1 MESLTRTKSQG
12 ISKRQVWDAWKH
24 IKSGGKGLG
33 VDQVSVDMI
42 EKNPKKYL
50 YPLWNRLAS
59 GCYFP
64 PPVREVL
71 LPKGDGTFRKLG
83 IPTILDRVAQQ
94 VIRAELEP
102 IVEPKFHDSSFGYRP
117 KRSAHDAVEQCHRN
131 CSKHWYIVDLDI
143 KGFFDNIDHTKMM
156 KVLRRHTDKKH
167 ILLYCERWLKANVC
181 RENGDTETRVKGTP
195 QGGVISPLL
204 ANVYLHEV
212 FDKWMKEKFPEI
224 PFERYA
230 DDIVVHTVNAKQSEF
245 MMRNIQKR
253 LALGSLELSKEKSQ
267 IVYCVRNSRSI
278 HDKNKYA
285 RSFDFLGF
293 TFKPRCCK
301 TVDGRLVT
309 SFVPAMS
316 KKKQVSVMEELRT
329 LAIPQWTRKSLK
341 DIADILA
348 PKLRG
353 WINYYGRFRPSEMAM
368 VFSNLNARLAKWAN
382 KKFKL
387 RSPAK
392 GYYWV
397 KRRWKQNPSL
407 FVHWERG
414 FKFGGLLRRAV

>member
-1 MESLTRTKSQG
+1 MESLTRTKSQW

-64 PPVREVL
+64 PPVKEVL
-71 LPKGDGTFRKLG
+71 IPKGDGTPRRLG

-102 IVEPKFHDSSFGYRP
+102 LVEPKFHSSSYGYRP
-117 KRSAHDAVEQCHRN
+117 GKSAHDALSQCRQN
-131 CSKHWYIVDLDI
+131 CMTRWYVVDLDI
-143 KGFFDNIDHTKMM
+143 KGFFDNINHANMVKI
-156 KVLRRHTDKKH
+156 LRRHTDKKH
-167 ILLYCERWLKANVC
+167 ILLYCERWLKAAVC
-181 RENGDTETRVKGTP
+181 RKHGGLGERTKGTP

-204 ANVYLHEV
+204 ANIYLHEV
-212 FDKWMKEKFPEI
+212 FDKWMTAKFPTV

-230 DDIVVHTVNAKQSEF
+230 DDIVVHATTAKQAEF
-245 MMRNIQKR
+245 ILESARNR
-253 LALGSLELSKEKSQ
+253 LALASLELSQEKSK
-267 IVYCVRNSRSI
+267 IVYCIRSARSTL
-278 HDKNKYA
+278 DTNRYA
-285 RSFDFLGF
+285 HSFDFLGY

-301 TVDGRLVT
+301 ARDGRL
-309 SFVPAMS
+309 FVGFGPAIS
-316 KKKQVSVMEELRT
+316 KKKQRGVMDELREMAIHRWTQIT
-329 LAIPQWTRKSLK
+329 LSE
-341 DIADILA
+341 IADELA

-353 WINYYGRFRPSEMAM
+353 WINYYGRFRPTEMTLM
-368 VFSNLNARLAKWAN
+368 FSNLNARLAKWAN

-392 GYYWV
+392 GYFWV
-397 KRRWKQNPSL
+397 KREWKKNPAL
-407 FVHWERG
+407 FVHWRSG
-414 FKFGGLLRRAV
+414 FPFGCLSRRAV